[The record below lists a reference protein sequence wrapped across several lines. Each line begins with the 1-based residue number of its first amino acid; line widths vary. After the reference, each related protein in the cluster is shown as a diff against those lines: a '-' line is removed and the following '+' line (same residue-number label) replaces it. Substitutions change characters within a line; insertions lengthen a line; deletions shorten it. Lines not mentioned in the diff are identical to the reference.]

1 MQLQGRDLTTGLRG
15 DDVKLLHSELM
26 QLGFLIP
33 REEVTGG
40 LFGRETAAEVKR
52 FQVSHRLP
60 ETGIV
65 DAITATAINR
75 DFDALS
81 LVQGQVRNDD
91 GQPFTDG
98 LVQAFDKEFRG
109 KEQLLGE
116 AG

>member
-60 ETGIV
+60 ATGIV
-65 DAITATAINR
+65 DTITAVAINR
-75 DFDALS
+75 DLMRYRS
-81 LVQGQVRNDD
+81 
-91 GQPFTDG
+91 
-98 LVQAFDKEFRG
+98 FRG
-109 KEQLLGE
+109 RYERVTVSRSLTV
-116 AG
+116 